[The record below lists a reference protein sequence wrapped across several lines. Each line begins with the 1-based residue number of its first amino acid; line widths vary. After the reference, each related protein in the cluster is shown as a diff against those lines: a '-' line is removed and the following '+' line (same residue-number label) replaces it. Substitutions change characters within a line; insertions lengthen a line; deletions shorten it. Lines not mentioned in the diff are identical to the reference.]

1 MQSFTHY
8 FLHLVSPG
16 IIAYIFFRTKWKKAY
31 VLMMLAIMIDL
42 DHLLATPI
50 FEVCRCSINFH
61 PLHSY
66 WAIAIYVLLLFFKKT
81 RVVSVG
87 LLLHIMADSVDCIFS
102 SWNC

>member
-31 VLMMLAIMIDL
+31 VLMMLAMMIDL